1 MLQCLAAG
9 LCVKYAAC
17 CLCVC
22 LQIQSEQ
29 LSEVTTRLNK
39 TSTKLELLHGQLD
52 KAHREIKDLKE
63 AAQVSKS
70 RAATCLLRLL
80 SLYLVILIAV
90 MQRAMWG

>member
-1 MLQCLAAG
+1 MSGSRLVCG
-9 LCVKYAAC
+9 KFAAC
-17 CLCVC
+17 CLCAC

-52 KAHREIKDLKE
+52 NAHREIKELKE
-63 AAQVSKS
+63 EVQVSNC

-80 SLYLVILIAV
+80 FLHSVILIAI
-90 MQRAMWG
+90 MQKAMGA